1 MNEPMTRAQRILD
14 PEAAAERDAR
24 IRKENI
30 RRTTL
35 LKQVA
40 EALLTNEAF
49 KTWMQ
54 LQLESVHFMRPTLKR
69 EDDFSRGHRHCV
81 EEQLFRLVGAG
92 GKAGTE
98 FMRGIAS
105 RYAGLARGYFET
117 PINQDKE

>member
-24 IRKENI
+24 IRKDDI

-40 EALLTNEAF
+40 EELLTNEAF

-54 LQLESVHFMRPTLKR
+54 LQLESVHFMRPNNRNESEYT
-69 EDDFSRGHRHCV
+69 RGHRHCV
-81 EEQLFRLVGAG
+81 EDQLFKLVGAG

-98 FMRGIAS
+98 FMRGVAS

-117 PINQDKE
+117 PINNKE